1 MRGTRQYTDALIMGE
16 LDRTRAAWPQIRDEI
31 LRRIKDGTYPS
42 GSKVPSVIQ
51 VATEFGVA
59 NSTAQ
64 RAMDA
69 VRAEG
74 LTRSEKGIGTFVL

>member
-1 MRGTRQYTDALIMGE
+1 MSE
-16 LDRTRAAWPQIRDEI
+16 VDRTRAAWPQIRDEL
-31 LRRIKDGTYPS
+31 LRRIGEGEYPS
-42 GSKVPSVIQ
+42 GSKVPSVI
-51 VATEFGVA
+51 AIAAEFGVA

-64 RAMDA
+64 RAMEA

>member
-1 MRGTRQYTDALIMGE
+1 MRGIRQYTEARIME
-16 LDRTRAAWPQIRDEI
+16 LDRTRAAWPQIRDVI
-31 LRRIKDGTYPS
+31 LSRIKDGTYPR

-69 VRAEG
+69 VRAQG
-74 LTRSEKGIGTFVL
+74 ITRSEKGIGTFVL

>member
-1 MRGTRQYTDALIMGE
+1 MA
-16 LDRTRAAWPQIRDEI
+16 
-31 LRRIKDGTYPS
+31 

-74 LTRSEKGIGTFVL
+74 LARSEKGIGTFVL

>member
-1 MRGTRQYTDALIMGE
+1 MD
-16 LDRTRAAWPQIRDEI
+16 LDRTRAAWPQIRDVI
-31 LRRIKDGTYPS
+31 LQRIKDGTYPP

-69 VRAEG
+69 VKAQG

>member
-1 MRGTRQYTDALIMGE
+1 ME
-16 LDRTRAAWPQIRDEI
+16 LDRTRAAWPQIRDVI
-31 LRRIKDGTYPS
+31 LGRIKDGTYPP

-69 VRAEG
+69 VRAQG